1 MSLYGI
7 KRKLNKWWRIWA
19 QSLGEKVGESD
30 RQADFVAMIRTFWW
44 TVHIVTCFFII
55 AGNSK
60 MLGLW

>member
-7 KRKLNKWWRIWA
+7 RKKLNKWWRIWA

-30 RQADFVAMIRTFWW
+30 KQADFVAMIRTFWW

>member
-7 KRKLNKWWRIWA
+7 RKKLIKWWRIWA

>member
-7 KRKLNKWWRIWA
+7 RRKLNKWWRIWA